1 MSFLP
6 ANLDEQAKSLPS
18 SLMAAEIPSQAL
30 APRTFA
36 DPSYLM
42 EINAIRAKVA
52 DGTATK
58 EDMKRAI
65 QLIRETRGAVST
77 ASTGTGPA
85 KKRASSAGKT
95 SAAKAK
101 PNGQAL
107 LDML

>member
-65 QLIRETRGAVST
+65 QLIRETRGAVSSAT
-77 ASTGTGPA
+77 TSA
-85 KKRASSAGKT
+85 KSKSASSRTTKPK
-95 SAAKAK
+95 AAK
-101 PNGQAL
+101 PDGQAL
-107 LDML
+107 LDLL

>member
-18 SLMAAEIPSQAL
+18 SLMTAEIPSQAL

-42 EINAIRAKVA
+42 EINAIRAKVT

-77 ASTGTGPA
+77 ASTGPA
-85 KKRASSAGKT
+85 KKRAP
-95 SAAKAK
+95 AAKKTAAK
-101 PNGQAL
+101 PDGQAL
-107 LDML
+107 LDLL